1 MRAAVSN
8 VNFNFTEGA
17 RISWPVCTAAQ
28 QFAFA
33 CSRRLLLRKEMSR
46 LSSN

>member
-8 VNFNFTEGA
+8 VNFILIEDAPILWTVFT
-17 RISWPVCTAAQ
+17 PAQ

-46 LSSN
+46 LGSS